1 MKKPARALEP
11 QRGGQYLSAKPRKW
25 HGTAGTAIDPPS
37 PSWQKLHAGGE
48 ISAGGERDLLGGT
61 GGDGRQK
68 NHINEMRGWFRI
80 GTAPEKHQRYS
91 ANHSF

>member
-1 MKKPARALEP
+1 MVRLGRRQPHHCRAGEN
-11 QRGGQYLSAKPRKW
+11 
-25 HGTAGTAIDPPS
+25 GT
-37 PSWQKLHAGGE
+37 LHAGGE
-48 ISAGGERDLLGGT
+48 ISAGGERDLLAGT

>member
-1 MKKPARALEP
+1 MVRLGRGQTHQRRAGEN
-11 QRGGQYLSAKPRKW
+11 GA
-25 HGTAGTAIDPPS
+25 
-37 PSWQKLHAGGE
+37 LHAGGE
-48 ISAGGERDLLGGT
+48 ISAEGERDLLAGT

-68 NHINEMRGWFRI
+68 NHINEMRGGLRI